1 MDETRIR
8 RNIFAFS
15 NLFGYVWTGPK
26 QFIAEAILISI
37 RMLSL
42 LFNLEIL

>member
-1 MDETRIR
+1 MSQLA
-8 RNIFAFS
+8 NVFM
-15 NLFGYVWTGPK
+15 NK